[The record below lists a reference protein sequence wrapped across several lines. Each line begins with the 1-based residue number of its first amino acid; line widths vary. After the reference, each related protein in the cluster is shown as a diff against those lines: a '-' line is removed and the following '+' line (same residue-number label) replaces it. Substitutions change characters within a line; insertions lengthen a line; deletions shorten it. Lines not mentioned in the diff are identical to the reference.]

1 MPNSDPDDTPAS
13 QRQLAEAERRW
24 QQILATSNDAFV
36 GIDEHS
42 AITDWNRRAE
52 ELFGWSADEV
62 LGAQL
67 AETIIPP
74 EFRSRHHAGM
84 QRFLEEGEGNVLFR
98 PLEVP
103 ALHRSGRRIPV
114 DLRIWPARVDDR
126 WQFYAFLRDLSQHQR
141 LQAHMDL
148 LGEVTDAANAAME
161 AREAV
166 EFALSRICALTG
178 WPAGH
183 AYLATEQAGRLE
195 PSGWW
200 HLDEDLAHFPAA
212 TEDRA
217 FEAGEGLPGRVL
229 ETRRPEWV
237 TLGTDDNFPR
247 AAAAFADD
255 LHSGFAFPVMIGA
268 TVAAV
273 LEFYTP
279 ETVDADQ
286 ELLDL
291 VGQVG
296 TQLGRVFE
304 RQRAIETHAEASQT
318 RLWMMSMLSH
328 DVGNPLAVIRGYAS
342 ALAED
347 AEVVTP
353 EELAQYTSGIVR
365 MSERLDDL
373 MTSLL
378 MGLRAESG
386 HLTSHPEPLDV
397 HEMVT
402 RAAADLLLERIR
414 VELPPGLTVH
424 GDRGHVLQIIDNLLI
439 NAQKYGA
446 PPIQVGGESDGTR
459 TLVTVTDHGP
469 GLPPELAPDMFTP
482 FSRGPTADSTTGTG
496 LGLWI
501 GRLLARQNG
510 GDLFHAPG
518 QGTGARFVLELPA
531 VPLEDDE
538 HHDDPAG

>member
-1 MPNSDPDDTPAS
+1 MPNRDAADTPVPE
-13 QRQLAEAERRW
+13 RQLAEAEQRW

-42 AITDWNRRAE
+42 VITDWNRRAE

-62 LGAQL
+62 VGAQL

-84 QRFLEEGEGNVLFR
+84 RRFLEEGEGTVLFR

-103 ALHRSGRRIPV
+103 ALHRSGGRIPV
-114 DLRIWPARVDDR
+114 DLRIWPVRIDDR
-126 WQFYAFLRDLSQHQR
+126 WQFHAFLRDLSQQHR
-141 LQAHMDL
+141 LQAHMEL
-148 LGEVTDAANAAME
+148 LREVTDAANAAME

-166 EFALSRICALTG
+166 EFALARICWLTG

-183 AYLATEQAGRLE
+183 AYLATEHPDRLE

-200 HLDEDLAHFPAA
+200 HLEHDLSHFPAA

-217 FEAGEGLPGRVL
+217 FAAGEGLPGRVL

-237 TLGTDDNFPR
+237 ALGTDDNFPR
-247 AAAAFADD
+247 SAAAFADG
-255 LHSGFAFPVMIGA
+255 LHSGFAFPVMVGS

-279 ETVDADQ
+279 ETVDAD
-286 ELLDL
+286 EDLLDL

-304 RQRAIETHAEASQT
+304 RQRAIENHAEASQT

-347 AEVVTP
+347 ADEVTA
-353 EELAQYTSGIVR
+353 EELGQYTAGIVR

-373 MTSLL
+373 MANLL
-378 MGLRAESG
+378 TGFRAESG
-386 HLTSHPEPLDV
+386 HLTTRPEALDV

-402 RAAADLLLERIR
+402 RAAADLLLDRIQ
-414 VELPPGLTVH
+414 VEIPPGLTVR
-424 GDRGHVLQIIDNLLI
+424 GDRGHFLQIIDNLLI

-446 PPIQVGGESDGTR
+446 PPIEVGGESDDDR
-459 TLVTVTDHGP
+459 TVVTVTDHGP
-469 GLPPELAPDMFTP
+469 GLPSELAVALFTP

-501 GRLLARQNG
+501 CRLLARQNG
-510 GDLFHAPG
+510 GDLSHVPG
-518 QGTGARFVLELPA
+518 PGTGARFVLELPA
-531 VPLEDDE
+531 VPTE
-538 HHDDPAG
+538 G